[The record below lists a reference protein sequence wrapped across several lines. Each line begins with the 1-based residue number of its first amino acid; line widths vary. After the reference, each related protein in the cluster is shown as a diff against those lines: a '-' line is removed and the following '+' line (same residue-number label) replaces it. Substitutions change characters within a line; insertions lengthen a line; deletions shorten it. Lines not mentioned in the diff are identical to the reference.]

1 MRKLPVV
8 FLTLLVLTA
17 FCGIGAAEE
26 TRTFVDDFGR
36 EVELPAVVDS
46 VAPSGSLAQIV
57 LYSFGPEN
65 FATIFSAFSDEQKHF
80 IDASLHD
87 LPVTG
92 SMFGSKMTMNA
103 EEIMALDKKIGI
115 DVIIDLGE
123 AKEKIGPQMDEMQ
136 EKTNVPFVF
145 ITQNTL
151 DDVAQSYLTLG
162 EMLGQEERGQELA
175 DYTGGIVEMYQENM
189 EKIGDDKVSVIYVT
203 EVDGNAVCMLG
214 HNSYHTEI
222 LDGIANN
229 VAPEAVSGSGL
240 GDQYT
245 MEDIFQMNPDYI
257 IVAGSGYLEHD
268 NYEAIM
274 SSDMWNT
281 LPAVKEGRVYE
292 APYECP
298 WAWMG
303 NPPASHRLIS
313 ILWLGNLL
321 YPEVFDYDVEEKIIE
336 FYDVFY
342 HYDMTEEELGEI
354 MVYSKGT
361 AESAASSPAP
371 VAGLL
376 AGLAAAGLFVLR
388 RK

>member
-1 MRKLPVV
+1 MKKFSAV
-8 FLTLLVLTA
+8 FLALLVMTA

-26 TRTFVDDFGR
+26 TRTFVDDLGR
-36 EVELPAVVDS
+36 EVQLPAVVDS

-65 FATIFSAFSDEQKHF
+65 FATIFGAFSDEQKKF
-80 IDASLHD
+80 IDASLWD

-123 AKEKIGPQMDEMQ
+123 AKDKIGPQMDEMQ
-136 EKTNVPFVF
+136 SKTAVPFVF
-145 ITQNTL
+145 ITQDTI
-151 DDVAQSYLTLG
+151 DDIAQSYLTLG

-175 DYTGGIVEMYQENM
+175 DYTGGIVSMFKENM
-189 EKIGDDKVSVIYVT
+189 AKIGDDKVSVIYVT
-203 EVDGNAVCMLG
+203 NIDGNAVNMLG

-222 LDGIANN
+222 LDLIADN

-240 GDQYT
+240 GDQYS
-245 MEDIFQMNPDYI
+245 MEDILQMNPDYI

-268 NYEAIM
+268 YYEEIM
-274 SSDMWNT
+274 SSDMWAT
-281 LPAVKEGRVYE
+281 LPAVQEGRVYE

-313 ILWLGNLL
+313 ILWLGNLF
-321 YPEVFDYDVEEKIIE
+321 YPDVFDYDVEEKIIE

-342 HYDMTEEELGEI
+342 HYDLSEAELDEI

-361 AESAASSPAP
+361 AQSAAASPAP
-371 VAGLL
+371 VFGIL
-376 AGLAAAGLFVLR
+376 AGLAAAGLFLSR
-388 RK
+388 RH